1 LTSILFGLSSAIAW
15 GVGDYAGGIASR
27 RASAYRA
34 TWYGEVFGLAVLLA
48 AAAIYRE
55 SPMPWQDWAWCLLA
69 GALGATGLL
78 ILYRALAAGQMSIAA
93 PVSGLMAAAL
103 PVVVGSLLQGLPRP
117 TTYLGFALALV
128 AVWLVS
134 QGEGVSPQALARLSE
149 LRLPLISGICFGLY
163 FILFH
168 QGSQH
173 AVLWPMIAARC
184 SGAISLT
191 IFAALKHEIRPPQAA
206 LLPWIALNAVGD
218 IGGNTF
224 YVLAGQ
230 AGRMDVAAVLG
241 SLYPGMTALLAWR
254 LLKEKITRLQ
264 LAGILAALAAI
275 GMMTL

>member
-1 LTSILFGLSSAIAW
+1 MISILFGFTSAIAW
-15 GVGDYAGGIASR
+15 GAGDFAGGIASR

-34 TWYGEVFGLAVLLA
+34 TLYGEALGLVVLLA
-48 AAAIYRE
+48 AAVVLRE
-55 SPMPWQDWAWCLLA
+55 SPMSWQDWAWCTLA

-78 ILYRALAAGQMSIAA
+78 ILYRSLASGQMSIAA

-103 PVVVGSLLQGLPRP
+103 PVVAGSLLQGLPGP
-117 TTYLGFALALV
+117 VTFLGFALALL

-134 QGEGVSPQALARLSE
+134 QGKGASPQALARLSE
-149 LRLPLISGICFGLY
+149 LRLPLISGICFGMY
-163 FILFH
+163 FILIH

-173 AVLWPMIAARC
+173 ALLWPMIAARC

-191 IFAALKHEIRPPQAA
+191 ILAALKREVRLPEAA
-206 LLPWIALNAVGD
+206 LLPWVLLNAAGD
-218 IGGNTF
+218 VGGNTF
-224 YVLAGQ
+224 YILAGQ

-241 SLYPGMTALLAWR
+241 SLYPGMTVILAWL

-275 GMMTL
+275 VMLIL